1 MYVMHK
7 DFYASG
13 FLYHPRSQQILLQQK
28 NSAKNLSNWCLFGGK
43 NLKGETGE
51 QTFQRVV
58 EKILN
63 LKPNKATIHS
73 VYSYFHKDLHKDH
86 YISYAKINKLEQ
98 YSPIKD
104 VVFAWFKFSQIVKL
118 NISEQTKQDITVGK
132 RVIDASIRKS
142 LGQQTLE

>member
-1 MYVMHK
+1 MHK

-28 NSAKNLSNWCLFGGK
+28 NTAKNLANWSLFGGK
-43 NLKGETGE
+43 NLKGETAE
-51 QTFQRVV
+51 QTFKRIID
-58 EKILN
+58 KILN
-63 LKPNKATIHS
+63 LKSKQTTIHS
-73 VYSYFHKDLHKDH
+73 VYSYFHKDLHKNH
-86 YISYAKINKLEQ
+86 YIFYTKINKLEQ

-104 VVFAWFKFSQIVKL
+104 AVFAWFKFSQIIKL
-118 NISEQTKQDITVGK
+118 NISEQTKQDITVAK